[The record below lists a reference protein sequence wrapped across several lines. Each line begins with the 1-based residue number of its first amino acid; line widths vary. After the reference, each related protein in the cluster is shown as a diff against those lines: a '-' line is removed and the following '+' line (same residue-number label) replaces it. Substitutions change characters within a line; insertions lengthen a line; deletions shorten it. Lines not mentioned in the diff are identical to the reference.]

1 MYSALDAGIGHDKE
15 RHLSTGLETIIE
27 TMALSSGKYFEFY
40 DKMSN
45 LDLPASFVLK
55 HICFLGDDE
64 GIESDQ
70 YDTEIDE
77 PLSLEHNR

>member
-40 DKMSN
+40 DKMSEKKK
-45 LDLPASFVLK
+45 LEFRPSSV
-55 HICFLGDDE
+55 ICFKT
-64 GIESDQ
+64 
-70 YDTEIDE
+70 YFFF
-77 PLSLEHNR
+77 